1 MKWGQD
7 MNIEQLQYI
16 CMVAKTNSIT
26 VAAENLYVTQ
36 QTISKAINKL
46 ENELGVVL
54 MIRSHKGVQLTDV
67 GKVFVEKASRIVREF
82 QELYD
87 TTYVNSSSNLTGQV
101 RLFLSNYTGHLVGS
115 RFWSDMRRQYPKLH
129 VIVEELLNREI
140 IERLQKGE
148 EEIGLIQAVN
158 RNCGF
163 GRIEDFENELDWELV
178 LRDTLVAC
186 VSPNSPL
193 AKKESVSLKELGK
206 YPVAWGECYHM
217 KDILQQDYQ
226 IDIQVMINSSNMML
240 QRSAIFDG
248 AAVSFATE
256 MIVHDSG
263 YDTSDLK
270 IVPIKENLRLETFL
284 VKPKGYELNKLQ
296 TVVIEELKRTLQKI

>member
-1 MKWGQD
+1 

-54 MIRSHKGVQLTDV
+54 MIRSHKGVQLTDTGRV
-67 GKVFVEKASRIVREF
+67 LVEKANRIVRDF

-87 TTYVNSSSNLTGQV
+87 TTYVNSASNLSGNI
-101 RLFLSNYTGHLVGS
+101 RLCISNYTGYLVGS
-115 RFWSDMRRQYPKLH
+115 RFLTGMRRQYPKLH

-140 IERLQKGE
+140 LNRLLKGE

-163 GRIEDFENELDWELV
+163 GRIEDFGDRLDWEPV
-178 LRDTLVAC
+178 FRDTLVAC
-186 VSPNSPL
+186 VSPESPL

-206 YPVAWGECYHM
+206 YPVAWGDCYHM
-217 KDILQQDYQ
+217 KDILAQDYNV
-226 IDIQVMINSSNMML
+226 DIQVLINSSNAAL
-240 QRSAIFDG
+240 QKSAVSED
-248 AAVSFATE
+248 AAFSFATE
-256 MIVHDSG
+256 MLVHDSS
-263 YDTSDLK
+263 YDVADLK
-270 IVPIKENLRLETFL
+270 VIPIKESMRLETFL
-284 VKPKGYELNKLQ
+284 VKPKDYTLNKFQ
-296 TVVIEELKRTLQKI
+296 TVVIDELKRTLRKI